1 LFSALCVFGVISV
14 LCGAVLAS
22 RTSGGPAAAGAL
34 AVLLLVNGAMMAI
47 AWSALVRRADRIR
60 PDVPDDQAFDEVDRL
75 VRMLGEHPS
84 HPLASAPS
92 PRPGTDLEEHLGC
105 IVQLADLLTAAP
117 PSGFALQKAL
127 QSLAATLGVESAAL
141 RLSPRARG
149 ALRCEALLATGTVPV
164 ALAEDRAE
172 SVDSSTVVRVH
183 RAADGRPV
191 RCLTVPLRREE
202 ETVALL
208 ALQAPEAFRFGAEQ
222 VRVTRIAAMLMSL
235 ALSEVSRGR
244 EESRGALLE
253 ERAAIARELH
263 DSLAQSLA
271 FLKIQVA
278 QLQVSLRQT
287 PGADG
292 AVQTAA
298 QLRQGVSSAYR
309 QVKELI
315 AAFRVRMGTRGLGQ
329 ALEEAVEEFSLK
341 GGLAIEL
348 DDRLADCRLTVNEEF
363 HLLQVIREA
372 LSNIV
377 RHANAHTVTVAL
389 SHVQDGLVTAVIDDD
404 GRGFAPD
411 PDQLAHYGLVIM
423 GERAASLG
431 GALGVDARAGG
442 GTRVMLT
449 FTPES
454 AAPERAAR
462 GF

>member
-1 LFSALCVFGVISV
+1 MSALAGVLLFSAGTAGTRI
-14 LCGAVLAS
+14 
-22 RTSGGPAAAGAL
+22 GAL
-34 AVLLLVNGAMMAI
+34 LVLLLANGGAVAI
-47 AWSALVRRADRIR
+47 AWSALVRRADRIA
-60 PDVPDDQAFDEVDRL
+60 VPGHEDPAHDEIDRL
-75 VRMLGEHPS
+75 ASVAAARSAGPETRTGARARDDGDFDAH
-84 HPLASAPS
+84 LAC
-92 PRPGTDLEEHLGC
+92 L
-105 IVQLADLLTAAP
+105 VQIADLLTAAP

-127 QSLAATLGVESAAL
+127 HSLEAALGVDSAGL
-141 RLSPRARG
+141 RLSARARS
-149 ALRCEALLATGTVPV
+149 ALRCETLLATGAVPV
-164 ALAEDRAE
+164 ALTEDSGD
-172 SVDSSTVVRVH
+172 SVDASTVVRVH
-183 RAADGRPV
+183 RAADGRAV

-208 ALQAPEAFRFGAEQ
+208 ALQAPESFRFGPEA

-287 PGADG
+287 PGAEP
-292 AVQTAA
+292 AAQTAA

-329 ALEEAVEEFSLK
+329 ALEEAVEEFGLK
-341 GGLAIEL
+341 GGLAMEL

-377 RHANAHTVTVAL
+377 RHANAHAVTVAL
-389 SHVQDGLVTAVIDDD
+389 SHADGVVTAVIDDD

-411 PDQLAHYGLVIM
+411 PARPAHFGLAIM

-431 GALGVDARAGG
+431 GTLAVLPRPEG
-442 GTRVMLT
+442 GTRVCLA

-462 GF
+462 GL